1 MEKKEFDNCNGD
13 DKNTDCTQNNDNL
26 NDESSNLSDI
36 TEPEKEGDQPEKE
49 KGKMGFF
56 GKKSTPKKDKA
67 EEEYKLL
74 KEENEKLLLEKSE
87 LNDRFL
93 RLYSEFD
100 NYKKRTLKER
110 LELIE
115 TASEKTMQDI
125 LPVVDDFERAI
136 KANESVNDAEVIK
149 EGFTLIYT
157 KLLQVLKKNNIEEI
171 ISIGELFDTDFHEA
185 ITHIP
190 TQDEEQK
197 GKVIDVTQKGYKIK
211 DKVIRYAKV
220 VVGN

>member
-36 TEPEKEGDQPEKE
+36 TEPEKESAQPEKE
-49 KGKMGFF
+49 KGKTGFF

-74 KEENEKLLLEKSE
+74 KEENEKLQLEKSE

-125 LPVVDDFERAI
+125 LPIVDDFERAI

-171 ISIGELFDTDFHEA
+171 IAIGELFDTDFHEA

-190 TQDEEQK
+190 AQDEEQK

-211 DKVIRYAKV
+211 DKVIRYTKV

>member
-1 MEKKEFDNCNGD
+1 MEKKEFDNCNGN

-26 NDESSNLSDI
+26 NDESSTLSDI
-36 TEPEKEGDQPEKE
+36 TEPEKESAQPEKE
-49 KGKMGFF
+49 KGKTGFF

-125 LPVVDDFERAI
+125 LPIIDDFERAI

-171 ISIGELFDTDFHEA
+171 IAIGELFDTDFHEA

-190 TQDEEQK
+190 AQNEEQK

-211 DKVIRYAKV
+211 DKVIRYTKV

>member
-36 TEPEKEGDQPEKE
+36 TEPEKEGAQPEKE
-49 KGKMGFF
+49 KGKTGFF

-74 KEENEKLLLEKSE
+74 KEENEKLQLEKSE

-125 LPVVDDFERAI
+125 LPIVDDFERAI

-171 ISIGELFDTDFHEA
+171 IAIGELFDTDFHEA

-190 TQDEEQK
+190 AQDEEQK

-211 DKVIRYAKV
+211 DKVIRYTKV

>member
-26 NDESSNLSDI
+26 NDESSNLSDM
-36 TEPEKEGDQPEKE
+36 TEPEKE
-49 KGKMGFF
+49 KGKTGFF

-74 KEENEKLLLEKSE
+74 KEENEKLQLEKSE

-125 LPVVDDFERAI
+125 LPIVDDFERAI

-149 EGFTLIYT
+149 EGFSLIYN
-157 KLLQVLKKNNIEEI
+157 KLIQVLKKNNVEEI
-171 ISIGELFDTDFHEA
+171 VAIGEVFDTDFHEA

-190 TQDEEQK
+190 AQDEEQK

-211 DKVIRYAKV
+211 DKVIRYTKV